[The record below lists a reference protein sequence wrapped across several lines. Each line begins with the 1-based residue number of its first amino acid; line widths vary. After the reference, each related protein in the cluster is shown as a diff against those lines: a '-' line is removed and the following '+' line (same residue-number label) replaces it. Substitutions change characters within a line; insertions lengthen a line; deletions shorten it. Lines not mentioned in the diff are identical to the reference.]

1 MERNSATATLN
12 IHVHSFGRDD
22 IQSQQPADITL
33 KQLMHGRQK
42 QRVDDSMHPRLLIG
56 FVFRREEAA
65 AAMSKR
71 TTGLCAE
78 RGVLAI
84 PILSLERDPHSSSF
98 STASLRCSFHGRN
111 LKTTAPVRLL
121 SSFRVSCPPFFSLQM
136 FNVEL

>member
-98 STASLRCSFHGRN
+98 STAFYRGLCSSSLS
-111 LKTTAPVRLL
+111 RLDL
-121 SSFRVSCPPFFSLQM
+121 VLLFSLSRWILCM
-136 FNVEL
+136 YSTSSISRYL

>member
-56 FVFRREEAA
+56 FVFRRDEAA

-71 TTGLCAE
+71 ILRACVQMREGFW
-78 RGVLAI
+78 RF
-84 PILSLERDPHSSSF
+84 LSLERDPHSSSF
-98 STASLRCSFHGRN
+98 STLLRCSFHGRN
-111 LKTTAPVRLL
+111 LKEL
-121 SSFRVSCPPFFSLQM
+121 SANGGGGAESGGGSGIG
-136 FNVEL
+136 EE